1 MVDMPIKMSTY
12 WKILEIITFFFLIC
26 IFLFLR
32 HSEKY
37 RFGFSCD
44 RQIKTIHCSHNYLE
58 WSLNSKFK
66 LKLFELESRFFANI
80 WENIVKIPY
89 FSFLRMQWPSVSN
102 FPLECSMC
110 VNYILFFLAV
120 HIFSFWQTICPK
132 RKSSI
137 LTNCD
142 GQFPAFLRLHGMS
155 RRQL

>member
-89 FSFLRMQWPSVSN
+89 FSFLRMQWLPTISFE
-102 FPLECSMC
+102 FPFRMFHVCQLYLVFSCRS
-110 VNYILFFLAV
+110 YFFFLTNDLSQKKV
-120 HIFSFWQTICPK
+120 IYSYK
-132 RKSSI
+132 LRRSI
-137 LTNCD
+137 
-142 GQFPAFLRLHGMS
+142 S
-155 RRQL
+155 RIS